1 MHKIYSP
8 RIFRTFTIVFMVS
21 LCLLFNYL
29 TQINFLRIELPK
41 NHPEYNAKNA
51 VGKIYNN
58 RGELMY
64 TLTSESAWQFPENNR
79 LFMVQLHGIVY
90 NESAGTI
97 KYDLVSQDG
106 WVNYEKKHGFLGKDS
121 ILIINNPA
129 PSQIIKI
136 YGDNINLDLN
146 KNLFTSNENVKAV
159 QNNSTI
165 TGHGFEYDQNR
176 QFLTIKS
183 NVNITYNQ

>member
-8 RIFRTFTIVFMVS
+8 RIFRTFTIVFMVC

-29 TQINFLRIELPK
+29 TQINFLNIELPK
-41 NHPEYNAKNA
+41 NNPEYNAKNA
-51 VGKIYNN
+51 VGKVYNN
-58 RGELMY
+58 NGELIY

-79 LFMVQLHGIVY
+79 LFMSQLHGIVY
-90 NESAGTI
+90 NESSGII

-106 WVNYEKKHGFLGKDS
+106 WINYERKLGFLGKDAV
-121 ILIINNPA
+121 LIVNYTN
-129 PSQIIKI
+129 PSQIVKI
-136 YGDNINLDLN
+136 YGDDINLDLN
-146 KNLFTSNENVKAV
+146 KNLFVSTENIKAI

-165 TGHGFEYDQNR
+165 TGRGFEYDRER

-183 NVNITYNQ
+183 NVKIVYNQ